1 MSEETSRIAARERR
15 VEQMRS
21 LTLMSDTFMSV
32 ALRDVPACQYVLRIL
47 TGIESLKVKE
57 VRTQYRI
64 SKTDSRDAIL
74 DVLAEDASGK
84 LYNLEIQRLN
94 TVDHARRTRFYGAM
108 IDSVYLE
115 KGTTYADLP
124 EVYIFYLSETDIWNK
139 KLTVCEVKKFLA
151 DEKTP
156 YDDGLHIVYINAAID
171 DGTKIAEMMQYF
183 KTSDPNDR
191 THGELSERVHYLKRE
206 EGGRSEMC
214 EVSEEIFKE
223 GVEEGRAEGREEGR
237 EEGRTEGRE
246 EGRVENQKKTA
257 LKLFKMGMPI
267 EKIAEIIEASVKLV
281 QEWVS
286 GNGNPTISPAQ

>member
-1 MSEETSRIAARERR
+1 MSEETSRIAARERH
-15 VEQMRS
+15 VEQMRN

-32 ALRDVPACQYVLRIL
+32 ALNDIPACQYVLRIL

-115 KGTTYADLP
+115 KGTTYEDLP

-139 KLTVCEVKKFLA
+139 RRTIYRVKKHFE
-151 DEKTP
+151 DTEIP
-156 YDDGLHIVYINAAID
+156 YDDGLHIAYINAAID

-183 KTSDPNDR
+183 KASDPNDR

-223 GVEEGRAEGREEGR
+223 GREEGR
-237 EEGRTEGRE
+237 EEGRA
-246 EGRVENQKKTA
+246 EGRVEEKRETA
-257 LKLFKMGMPI
+257 IKLFKMGMSI
-267 EKIAEIIEASVKLV
+267 EMIAEAVRASIELV

-286 GNGNPTISPAQ
+286 GNENSTISPAR